1 MTPYRIKRHRKRAH
15 AAHGANHMTL
25 VPFIDML
32 MILVVFLLVHTSDV
46 EVLPNTKSIS
56 IPESIADKKPRPS
69 VVVMITKDELLVDG
83 RRVATVADVV
93 NATDPVIQPLKQALQ
108 AQSDTVLQDAAKQEI
123 KDREVTILGDR
134 STPYSV
140 LRKVMATCTDAE
152 YGKVSLAV
160 VESELKETA
169 PAPDRSPSAASAGAQ
184 ERPPDRSPSAASVHG
199 EFPLGTGAQER
210 PLARTAQL
218 IR

>member
-1 MTPYRIKRHRKRAH
+1 MKSYRIQRHRKRQH

-46 EVLPNTKSIS
+46 EVLPNTKNIS

-69 VVVMITKDELLVDG
+69 VVVMITKGEVLVDG
-83 RRVATVADVV
+83 RLVATVAEVA
-93 NATDPVIQPLKQALQ
+93 NATDPVIEPLKAALQ
-108 AQSDTVLQDAAKQEI
+108 AQADTVLQDAAQQEI

-134 STPYSV
+134 QTPYSV
-140 LRKVMATCTDAE
+140 LRKVMATCTEAE

-160 VESELKETA
+160 VESELKQSA
-169 PAPDRSPSAASAGAQ
+169 P
-184 ERPPDRSPSAASVHG
+184 
-199 EFPLGTGAQER
+199 
-210 PLARTAQL
+210 ARTAQL
-218 IR
+218 TR

>member
-1 MTPYRIKRHRKRAH
+1 MTPYRIKRHRKS
-15 AAHGANHMTL
+15 GNKVEGGNHMTL

-46 EVLPNTKSIS
+46 DVLPNTKNIS

-69 VVVMITKDELLVDG
+69 VVVMITKGELLVDG
-83 RRVATVADVV
+83 RVIATVPEVV
-93 NATDPVIQPLKQALQ
+93 AATDPVIQPLKQALQ
-108 AQSDTVLQDAAKQEI
+108 AQADTVLQDAAKQEI

-134 STPYSV
+134 QTPYSV
-140 LRKVMATCTDAE
+140 LRKVMATCTEAE

-160 VESELKETA
+160 VESEVRRPT
-169 PAPDRSPSAASAGAQ
+169 PDSSPSAASAGAK
-184 ERPPDRSPSAASVHG
+184 ERPPAS
-199 EFPLGTGAQER
+199 QQ
-210 PLARTAQL
+210 TAQL

>member
-1 MTPYRIKRHRKRAH
+1 MIYRIKRHRKRQH

-46 EVLPNTKSIS
+46 DVLPNTKNIS

-69 VVVMITKDELLVDG
+69 VVVMITKGELLVDG
-83 RRVATVADVV
+83 RVVATVPEVIASS
-93 NATDPVIQPLKQALQ
+93 DPVIVPLKQALQ
-108 AQSDTVLQDAAKQEI
+108 AQADTVLQDAAKQEI

-134 STPYSV
+134 QTPYSV
-140 LRKVMATCTDAE
+140 LRKVMATCTEAE

-160 VESELKETA
+160 VESELRQST
-169 PAPDRSPSAASAGAQ
+169 PVSQ
-184 ERPPDRSPSAASVHG
+184 
-199 EFPLGTGAQER
+199 
-210 PLARTAQL
+210 RTAQL